1 MRIAQIAPLQVAVP
15 PRNYGGT
22 ERVIANLVEALV
34 QLGHDVTLF
43 ASGDSQTSAEL
54 VPGAPEA
61 FNFDPAVDA
70 CAYHVAMLSDIYRQ
84 ADRFDVLHS
93 HLDYLTLPFTRWTT
107 TPTVLT
113 LHGRLD
119 QLPQQRVLQAFPE
132 ANYVSISKSQ
142 QCSIPHL
149 NWVGIVH
156 HSVDVASFPFTST
169 SGDYLA
175 FVGRISPEKGPEHA
189 IAIAKKAGIPLKIA
203 AKVDPGEK
211 RYFNEVVKPLVDDPL
226 IEYLGPV
233 DERRKRTL
241 LTNARALLLPIRW
254 DEPFG
259 MVFIEALAC
268 GTPVL
273 TCPRGSVPELLR
285 DGVTGYAR
293 CEDAELAQAAKRVHT
308 ISREGCHAYAKRHF
322 DIHRLALEYVNIY
335 CRVRQHKTFFSL
347 PLIEAETGEAGIAG
361 ELVAGA
367 TPPAD
372 VVTWM
377 APARSTAEIALDHR
391 DAITTEPTTDRIVDR
406 VVDRV
411 VDRSDR
417 AHEGDQRPWRE
428 SHRSRTGRRER

>member
-1 MRIAQIAPLQVAVP
+1 MRIAQIAPLHVAVP

-43 ASGDSQTSAEL
+43 ASGDSRTSAEL
-54 VPGAPEA
+54 IPCAPRA
-61 FNFDPAVDA
+61 FKFDPAVDV

-107 TPTVLT
+107 IPTVLT

-119 QLPQQRVLQAFPE
+119 LPQEQRALRAFPE

-142 QCSIPHL
+142 QSSIPHL
-149 NWVGIVH
+149 NWVGTVY

-169 SGDYLA
+169 PGDYLA

-203 AKVDPGEK
+203 AKVDPVEQ
-211 RYFNEVVKPLVDDPL
+211 RYYDEVIKPLLDDPL

-233 DERRKRTL
+233 GEQRKRTL
-241 LTNARALLLPIRW
+241 LANARALLLPIRW

-285 DGVTGYAR
+285 DGVTGYASG
-293 CEDAELAQAAKRVHT
+293 EDDELVQAARRVHA
-308 ISREGCHAYAKRHF
+308 ISREGCRAYARRYF

-335 CRVRQHKTFFSL
+335 CRVRQRKTFFSL
-347 PLIEAETGEAGIAG
+347 PTIEAETAGIGEAGIAG
-361 ELVAGA
+361 DVAADA
-367 TPPAD
+367 TAPAD
-372 VVTWM
+372 APDVATWM
-377 APARSTAEIALDHR
+377 APTRPAAEIARDPMPGELD
-391 DAITTEPTTDRIVDR
+391 VDR
-406 VVDRV
+406 GVDRA
-411 VDRSDR
+411 RDR
-417 AHEGDQRPWRE
+417 AREGEQRP
-428 SHRSRTGRRER
+428 RREPYEAHGRT

>member
-1 MRIAQIAPLQVAVP
+1 MRIAQIAPLHVAVP

-54 VPGAPEA
+54 VPCAPEA
-61 FNFDPAVDA
+61 FNFDPTINA
-70 CAYHVAMLSDIYRQ
+70 CAYHVAMLADIYRQ

-119 QLPQQRVLQAFPE
+119 LPHQRRVFRAFPDV
-132 ANYVSISKSQ
+132 NYVSISKSQ
-142 QCSIPHL
+142 QSFIPHL
-149 NWVGIVH
+149 NWVGTVH
-156 HSVDVASFPFTST
+156 HSVDVGSFPFKST
-169 SGDYLA
+169 PGDYLA
-175 FVGRISPEKGPEHA
+175 FVGRIDPEKGPEHA
-189 IAIAKKAGIPLKIA
+189 IAIAKKVGIPLKIA
-203 AKVDPGEK
+203 AKVDPAEK
-211 RYFNEVVKPLVDDPL
+211 RYYDEVIKPLLDDPL

-233 DERRKRTL
+233 DEQRKRTL
-241 LTNARALLLPIRW
+241 LADALALLLPIHW

-293 CEDAELAQAAKRVHT
+293 CEDEELVQAVRRVHT
-308 ISREGCHAYAKRHF
+308 ISREGCRAYAKRHF

-335 CRVRQHKTFFSL
+335 CRVRQRKTFFSL
-347 PLIEAETGEAGIAG
+347 PIIEAETGIVGEAAAG
-361 ELVAGA
+361 M
-367 TPPAD
+367 TPPAG
-372 VVTWM
+372 VVTRM
-377 APARSTAEIALDHR
+377 TPPPLDAEIALGP
-391 DAITTEPTTDRIVDR
+391 ITSEPATDRAADRAVGRAVDR
-406 VVDRV
+406 VVDRA
-411 VDRSDR
+411 R
-417 AHEGDQRPWRE
+417 EGDQRPLRE
-428 SHRSRTGRRER
+428 SHGQTNGRK

>member
-43 ASGDSQTSAEL
+43 ASGDSRTSAEL
-54 VPGAPEA
+54 VPYAPEA
-61 FNFDPAVDA
+61 FNFDPTIEA
-70 CAYHVAMLSDIYRQ
+70 CAFHVAMLADIYRQ

-93 HLDYLTLPFTRWTT
+93 HLDYLTLPFIRWTT

-119 QLPQQRVLQAFPE
+119 PPHQQQVFRAFPDV
-132 ANYVSISKSQ
+132 NYVSISKSQ
-142 QCSIPHL
+142 QSFIPHL
-149 NWVGIVH
+149 NWVGTVH
-156 HSVDVASFPFTST
+156 HSVDVGSFPFKATP
-169 SGDYLA
+169 GDYLA

-189 IAIAKKAGIPLKIA
+189 IAIAKRAGIPLKIA
-203 AKVDPGEK
+203 AKIDPAEK
-211 RYFNEVVKPLVDDPL
+211 RYYNEVVKPLLDDPL

-233 DERRKRTL
+233 DERRKRAL
-241 LTNARALLLPIRW
+241 LADALALLLPIHW

-293 CEDAELAQAAKRVHT
+293 CEDDELVQAARRVHL
-308 ISREGCHAYAKRHF
+308 ISREGCRAYARRRF

-335 CRVRQHKTFFSL
+335 CRVRQRKTFFSL
-347 PLIEAETGEAGIAG
+347 PMIEAETGNVDEA
-361 ELVAGA
+361 VTSA
-367 TPPAD
+367 TPMAD

-377 APARSTAEIALDHR
+377 APAPPVAEIALDP
-391 DAITTEPTTDRIVDR
+391 ITSEPAEDRTVDR
-406 VVDRV
+406 MA
-411 VDRSDR
+411 DR
-417 AHEGDQRPWRE
+417 AGNHAREGDQRPLRE
-428 SHRSRTGRRER
+428 SHGRS